1 MTAVMNFDASILLW
15 LQNSLRNGALTAF
28 NIFVTHLGDA
38 GILWVALTL
47 ALMISRKT
55 RRVGVTCA
63 ISMTIGLLVVNVV
76 LKNWVARIRPYEVIE
91 GLELLI
97 ERQHDFSFPSGHATN
112 SLACARVLFR
122 RLDKKYGVPALVLA
136 LLICFSRLYV
146 AVHYPTDVIAGIIIG
161 ILSAEIAIRLVR
173 ILRKHF
179 PAFRRFTSA
188 KPKKRKRA

>member
-1 MTAVMNFDASILLW
+1 MDAILNFDSSILLW
-15 LQNSLRNGALTAF
+15 LQNSLRSGALNTPLVF
-28 NIFVTHLGDA
+28 ITHLGDV
-38 GILWVALTL
+38 GIFWIVLTIL
-47 ALMISRKT
+47 LMIFRKT
-55 RRVGVTCA
+55 RRVGVTSA
-63 ISMTIGLLVVNVV
+63 ISMIIGLLVVNVA

-91 GLELLI
+91 GLRLMI
-97 ERQHDFSFPSGHATN
+97 EKQHDFSFPSGHATN
-112 SLACARVLFR
+112 SLACAWVLFR
-122 RLDKKYGVPALVLA
+122 MMDKKFGVPALVLA